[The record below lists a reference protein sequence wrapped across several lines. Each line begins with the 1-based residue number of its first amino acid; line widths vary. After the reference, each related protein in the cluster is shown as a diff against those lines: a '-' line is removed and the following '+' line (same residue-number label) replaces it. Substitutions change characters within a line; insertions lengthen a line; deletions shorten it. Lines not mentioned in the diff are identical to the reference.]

1 MIVNPFYF
9 EENSVNDGTEKH
21 WCSVKYPSVDEAVQF
36 VLALAEMH
44 GATKKLERLL

>member
-1 MIVNPFYF
+1 MMALRSTGVQY
-9 EENSVNDGTEKH
+9 
-21 WCSVKYPSVDEAVQF
+21 EAVQF